1 MAAMTS
7 GMSSVSRTADTGH
20 RVAVVWRGAA
30 DAPDAR
36 QPETGR
42 LKAIFAALIRTGL
55 RPEPAP
61 YDESH
66 ADAFIR
72 RLHQVDAVLVW
83 VNPIDA
89 GRSRKAL
96 DEILRDL
103 AAAGVFVSAHPDVT
117 ARMGVK
123 AVLHRTRTL
132 GWGTDSRYYETFSVF
147 EAEFPRT
154 LAEGPRVLKLNRG
167 NGGIGVWKVERVGDG
182 MVRVQE
188 AGGDAAIRVL
198 PLNEF
203 VAQQRGAFSA
213 NDGLINQAY
222 QERLIE
228 GMIRCYVSGQRVAG
242 FGHQMVRALAPPE
255 AGPAGRRLYSGPTDP
270 RFQELKAVLERDWIP
285 QMAELLALSL
295 NELPVIWDA
304 DFLLGP
310 KNAAGQDS
318 FVLCEINASSV
329 FPIPDEAPD
338 AIAAT
343 LIERLARDR

>member
-1 MAAMTS
+1 
-7 GMSSVSRTADTGH
+7 VSRNLDNPH
-20 RVAVVWRGAA
+20 SVAIVWRGET
-30 DAPDAR
+30 DAPDAL

-42 LKAIFAALIRTGL
+42 LKAIFAALNRRGM

-61 YDESH
+61 YDERHS
-66 ADAFIR
+66 DAFIQ
-72 RLHQVDAVLVW
+72 RLHQMQAVLVW

-96 DEILRDL
+96 DDILREV
-103 AAAGVFVSAHPDVT
+103 AAAGVFVSAHPDVI

-132 GWGTDSRYYETFSVF
+132 GWGSDTRYYETPAAFA
-147 EAEFPRT
+147 AEFPKL
-154 LAEGPRVLKLNRG
+154 LAHGPRVLKRNRG
-167 NGGIGVWKVERVGDG
+167 NGGIGVWKVERVGKG

-188 AGGDAAIRVL
+188 AGGKAAMHVL
-198 PLNEF
+198 PLKEF
-203 VAQQRGAFSA
+203 IAEHRDPFSED
-213 NDGLINQAY
+213 DGLLDQAY
-222 QERLIE
+222 QPRLTE

-270 RFQELKAVLERDWIP
+270 RFQELRAVLERDWIP
-285 QMAELLALSL
+285 QMARVLDLSL
-295 NELPVIWDA
+295 DALPVIWDA

-318 FVLCEINASSV
+318 YILCEINASSV
-329 FPIPDEAPD
+329 LPIPDEAPD
-338 AIAAT
+338 TIAAT
-343 LIERLARDR
+343 LLSHFAGNR

>member
-1 MAAMTS
+1 
-7 GMSSVSRTADTGH
+7 MSRPVDTAY
-20 RVAVVWRGAA
+20 RVAIVWRGETN
-30 DAPDAR
+30 APDAL

-42 LKAIFAALIRTGL
+42 LKAIFAALSRRGM

-61 YDESH
+61 YDEGHSG
-66 ADAFIR
+66 AFAQ
-72 RLHQVDAVLVW
+72 RLRDMDAVLVW
-83 VNPIDA
+83 VNPVAA
-89 GRSRKAL
+89 GRNRKAL
-96 DEILRDL
+96 DNILREV
-103 AAAGVFVSAHPDVT
+103 AAAGVFVSAHPDVV
-117 ARMGVK
+117 AKMGVK

-132 GWGTDSRYYETFSVF
+132 GWGTDTRYYETLSVF
-147 EAEFPRT
+147 EAEFAKT

-167 NGGIGVWKVERVGDG
+167 NGGIGVWKVESVGDG

-198 PLNEF
+198 PLKEF
-203 VAQQRGAFSA
+203 VAQQRGVFSA
-213 NDGLINQAY
+213 HDGLIDQPY
-222 QERLIE
+222 QERLTE

-270 RFQELKAVLERDWIP
+270 RFQDLKAVLERDWIP

-295 NELPVIWDA
+295 NTLPVIWDA

-343 LIERLARDR
+343 LLDRLARDR

>member
-1 MAAMTS
+1 MTLL
-7 GMSSVSRTADTGH
+7 GAH
-20 RVAVVWRGAA
+20 RVAIVWRGAA
-30 DAPDAR
+30 DAPDAL

-42 LKAIFAALIRTGL
+42 LKAIFAALRRRGL

-61 YDESH
+61 YDERH
-66 ADAFIR
+66 ADAFAQ
-72 RLHQVDAVLVW
+72 RLGDMDAVLVW
-83 VNPIDA
+83 VNPVDA
-89 GRSRKAL
+89 GRNRKAL
-96 DEILRDL
+96 DDILRDL

-147 EAEFPRT
+147 EAEFPKT

-167 NGGIGVWKVERVGDG
+167 NGGIGVWKVESAGDG

-198 PLNEF
+198 PLKEF

-213 NDGLINQAY
+213 DDGLVDQPYQA
-222 QERLIE
+222 RLTE

-242 FGHQMVRALAPPE
+242 FGHQMVRALAPLE

-270 RFQELKAVLERDWIP
+270 RFQDLKIVLERDWIP
-285 QMAELLALSL
+285 QMAELLTLPL
-295 NELPVIWDA
+295 DELPVIWDA

-310 KNAAGQDS
+310 PTAAGHDS
-318 FVLCEINASSV
+318 YVLCEINASSV

-343 LIERLARDR
+343 LLDRLREG